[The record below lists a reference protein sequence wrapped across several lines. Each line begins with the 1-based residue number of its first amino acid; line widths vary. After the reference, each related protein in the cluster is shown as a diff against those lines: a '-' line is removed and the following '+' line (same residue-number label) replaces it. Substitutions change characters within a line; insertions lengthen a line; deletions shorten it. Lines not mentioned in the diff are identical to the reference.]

1 MNMPLDQTTQ
11 AKSGPAEVSS
21 QMLAPSQ
28 LRKRSSTTAMRE
40 DERPQE
46 AEHVQKRANT
56 QISDHTTEIRSEMDN
71 EMGDEMDDEM
81 DDEMA
86 RMVQKYKEDT
96 KKRIE
101 DKILTKVWA
110 QRKTR
115 QRRTAFCCSC
125 QKRTVT
131 SKAYECQDCGHVLCA
146 ACKSG

>member
-11 AKSGPAEVSS
+11 AKSGPAEVSG
-21 QMLAPSQ
+21 QMLTPSQ

-56 QISDHTTEIRSEMDN
+56 QIFDHTT
-71 EMGDEMDDEM
+71 EM

-86 RMVQKYKEDT
+86 RMAQKLKENST
-96 KKRIE
+96 KTIE
-101 DKILTKVWA
+101 DKISTKGWV
-110 QRKTR
+110 QRKAR
-115 QRRTAFCCSC
+115 QRRTAFCCLC
-125 QKRTVT
+125 QKKTVT
-131 SKAYECQDCGHVLCA
+131 SKAYACQDCGHILCP